1 MMQQLAISLWRKS
14 RFACCISCV
23 YDSPVTSRLD
33 YPRPPP
39 HTHASGEVEADE
51 NAAATPPTVC
61 RAMGMPGVSGSC
73 HNSNSATGKKI
84 KNDWAISS
92 KGSGFGTPPHYH
104 ESPGVHMGVPSARV
118 QAQRE

>member
-51 NAAATPPTVC
+51 HATPPTVC
-61 RAMGMPGVSGSC
+61 RAMGMPGFSVSC
-73 HNSNSATGKKI
+73 HNPNSATGKKI
-84 KNDWAISS
+84 KNDWAISF